1 MKKLLGIVVLGLLLV
16 NNSYSNENSKSER
29 YFNKW
34 LYDNDHH
41 QYLNSNPDVASYR
54 ATVKNKKDNLV
65 NIVRTHVSKSTAEGN
80 AMVACEL
87 FFEVHGKK
95 MQKACYIHSVV
106 EVNPCK
112 TEPKYSQAW
121 YYNKCD
127 KFQRSNNLNIK
138 IYGNYFWIPEPNEG
152 GESHPSDPRPNYGT
166 LLFELYRYLYDPLLN
181 NWDKY
186 LVKKSDNP
194 YKFESNL
201 TEDKLI
207 NKQLN
212 KTGLL
217 SYLFFEN
224 DEIKI
229 DKISPKDRFGKFI
242 DNKTKFRSMSVGKT
256 MVSYVT
262 GHAICEGYIDSVDQR
277 IDDWDLVKNTLY
289 DGQKLIDLLNMWA
302 GDQEYVWNAKFLNP
316 TRYHSNEDRPIE
328 TLLRSEF
335 ANSKKSKPEFNY
347 SSFIPNLILN
357 YVMFKTGEDFE
368 KILEKT
374 FKEKARIEEDVFFYK
389 FKASNKKRG
398 DAQNM
403 FYATRYDYLRIARA
417 MLKDWQNNTCEGQYL
432 KTLFERK
439 ISKEYNKKDRTGK
452 SKAFPYAKNYAGQF
466 HTSYKAFSKK
476 RPVMGMHG
484 FGGQHIVIDFEKS
497 RIVVTNSIH
506 ENWSHR
512 KSVYLKLRKGI
523 K

>member
-1 MKKLLGIVVLGLLLV
+1 MTPLRSGVKLTLMKKLLGIIVLGILLS
-16 NNSYSNENSKSER
+16 NNVEAKPDWSKCDKDEFYKPLYCYGPDGKLLSKSER
-29 YFNKW
+29 KKVKKEEIITV
-34 LYDNDHH
+34 YDEE
-41 QYLNSNPDVASYR
+41 SWKIPS
-54 ATVKNKKDNLV
+54 
-65 NIVRTHVSKSTAEGN
+65 SKSPNKAT
-80 AMVACEL
+80 L
-87 FFEVHGKK
+87 IYYHFKYLHGSPKMNYEIQPSENPYEFKSDLREDKYVKK
-95 MQKACYIHSVV
+95 EMQKKAI
-106 EVNPCK
+106 
-112 TEPKYSQAW
+112 
-121 YYNKCD
+121 
-127 KFQRSNNLNIK
+127 
-138 IYGNYFWIPEPNEG
+138 
-152 GESHPSDPRPNYGT
+152 
-166 LLFELYRYLYDPLLN
+166 
-181 NWDKY
+181 
-186 LVKKSDNP
+186 
-194 YKFESNL
+194 
-201 TEDKLI
+201 
-207 NKQLN
+207 
-212 KTGLL
+212 L
-217 SYLFFEN
+217 SYLFFEG
-224 DEIKI
+224 
-229 DKISPKDRFGKFI
+229 DKIVIDEKSPKEKFGEFI
-242 DNKTKFRSMSVGKT
+242 DDQTKLRSMSVGKSLI
-256 MVSYVT
+256 SYVL
-262 GHAICEGYIDSVDQR
+262 GHAICGGYIDSVDQR

-302 GDQEYVWNAKFLNP
+302 GDQKYVWNADFLNP
-316 TRYHSNEDRPIE
+316 KRYDSNEERDIE
-328 TLLRSEF
+328 TLLRAEF
-335 ANSKKSKPEFNY
+335 SGSKKSKPEFNY
-347 SSFIPNLILN
+347 SSFVPNLILN

-389 FKASNKKRG
+389 FKASNKKNG

-439 ISKEYNKKDRTGK
+439 ISKEYYKKDRTGK

-512 KSVYLKLRKGI
+512 KSVYLKLKKGI

>member
-1 MKKLLGIVVLGLLLV
+1 MKKLLGILVLGLLW
-16 NNSYSNENSKSER
+16 SNITFASSQMGQ
-29 YFNKW
+29 FNKW
-34 LYDNDHH
+34 LYDNGHH
-41 QYLNSNPDVASYR
+41 QYLNLDEP
-54 ATVKNKKDNLV
+54 T
-65 NIVRTHVSKSTAEGN
+65 EGVC
-80 AMVACEL
+80 A
-87 FFEVHGKK
+87 
-95 MQKACYIHSVV
+95 
-106 EVNPCK
+106 
-112 TEPKYSQAW
+112 TEPKFSMIW
-121 YYNKCD
+121 YANSCD
-127 KFQRSNNLNIK
+127 IFQGSNNLNIK
-138 IYGNYFWIPEPNEG
+138 IYGNYWWIPESDVETNPN
-152 GESHPSDPRPNYGT
+152 PKPNYGT

-194 YKFESNL
+194 YKFQSNL

-207 NKQLN
+207 DKQLN

-242 DNKTKFRSMSVGKT
+242 NNKTKFRSMSVGKT

-302 GDQEYVWNAKFLNP
+302 GDQKYVWNANFLNP
-316 TRYHSNEDRPIE
+316 KRYDSNEERDIK
-328 TLLRSEF
+328 TLLRVEF
-335 ANSKKSKPEFNY
+335 AGSKKSKPEFNY
-347 SSFIPNLILN
+347 SSFVPNLILN

-374 FKEKARIEEDVFFYK
+374 FKEKARIEEDVFFYR
-389 FKASNKKRG
+389 FKGSNKKFG

-439 ISKEYNKKDRTGK
+439 ISKEYHKKDRTGK
-452 SKAFPYAKNYAGQF
+452 SKAFPYARNYAGQF

-506 ENWSHR
+506 ENWNHR
-512 KSVYLKLRKGI
+512 KSVYFKLRKGI